1 MVWKIVLGVF
11 LGLAVFSMA
20 CTGLCSYMYVKSVPA
35 ATACWEEYSMA
46 ASNCSLD
53 SAPQFQSC
61 LNDKLRRYNECLMG
75 GKEPKNDDMVRKGC
89 AKKGAD
95 YISIQRCIERGGQ

>member
-1 MVWKIVLGVF
+1 VF
-11 LGLAVFSMA
+11 LGLAVFTVA

-35 ATACWEEYSMA
+35 ATACYEEYSMA

-75 GKEPKNDDMVRKGC
+75 AKAPTKEAGAVRKAC
-89 AKKGAD
+89 EKKGAD